1 MEQSVEMARPRVAAT
16 SPAGPGHSILLLRA
30 EGLVVLLLATW
41 LYSLHGAGWLVF
53 VVLFFVPDIS
63 MLGYLRDPRLGA
75 MVYNLAHTYVVPL
88 LLTGAG
94 IWLARPVLLAGGL
107 IWVAH
112 IGLDRML
119 GYGLKLPTAFQDTHL
134 GRIGKDPAKV

>member
-1 MEQSVEMARPRVAAT
+1 MQRSLETHS
-16 SPAGPGHSILLLRA
+16 SPVSGGPGDTGHAILLLRL

-41 LYSLHGAGWLVF
+41 LYSLHGAGWLIF
-53 VVLFFVPDIS
+53 VVLFFVPDLS

-75 MVYNLAHTYVVPL
+75 MTYNVAHTYAVPL
-88 LLTGAG
+88 LLIGAAV
-94 IWLARPVLLAGGL
+94 LAGHPALLAAGL

-119 GYGLKLPTAFQDTHL
+119 GYGLKLPTAFHDTHL
-134 GRIGKDPAKV
+134 GRIGAARDRAA